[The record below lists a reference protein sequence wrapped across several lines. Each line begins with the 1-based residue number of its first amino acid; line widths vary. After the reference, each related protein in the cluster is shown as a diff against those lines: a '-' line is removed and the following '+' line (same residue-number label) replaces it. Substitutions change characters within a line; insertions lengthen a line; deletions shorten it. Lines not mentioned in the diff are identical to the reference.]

1 VNGRMLDQIDWALHA
16 IDNCM
21 GIECN
26 YRVGIIIPGGV
37 YDVENKRDFIQQWGT
52 NYTYAHR

>member
-1 VNGRMLDQIDWALHA
+1 MLDQIDWALHA